1 MISRVNLRPN
11 ANYQSNEYVNTD
23 SDQFLLNF
31 SFFIIQQYEE
41 WKKNLPDTDWV
52 KELVPDIDINKFS
65 KEMMKAGEKI
75 TETVNEMNFG
85 KSYSNIRKIT

>member
-1 MISRVNLRPN
+1 MQTI
-11 ANYQSNEYVNTD
+11 QSNGYVNTD
-23 SDQFLLNF
+23 SDQFYWTF

-85 KSYSNIRKIT
+85 KLYLNIRKIT